1 MAEKE
6 ESKTDEEIKDFCQSE
21 TVNHGRK
28 ISAFLR
34 KVALDDNYRDTKQVR
49 RKDPVSG
56 EIIYDEIEVPVPVNV
71 RVTAAKTWK
80 EMIMDKAVGDVKEK
94 AKATREKGFNLKAA
108 MAEVARAKEQ
118 ARKESV
124 EQEDI

>member
-1 MAEKE
+1 MAEEK
-6 ESKTDEEIKDFCQSE
+6 ESKTDEEIKDFCQNE

-49 RKDPVSG
+49 RKDPESG
-56 EIIYDEIEVPVPVNV
+56 EMIYDEIEVPVPVNV

-118 ARKESV
+118 ARKASI

>member
-1 MAEKE
+1 MAEEKE
-6 ESKTDEEIKDFCQSE
+6 NKTDEEIKDFCQNE

-49 RKDPVSG
+49 RKDPETG
-56 EIIYDEIEVPVPVNV
+56 EWIYDEVEVPVPVNV

-118 ARKESV
+118 ARKASLD
-124 EQEDI
+124 QEDI

>member
-1 MAEKE
+1 MAEEK
-6 ESKTDEEIKDFCQSE
+6 ESKTDEEIKDFCQNE

-49 RKDPVSG
+49 RKDPESG
-56 EIIYDEIEVPVPVNV
+56 EMIYDEIEVPVPVNV

-118 ARKESV
+118 ARKASIA
-124 EQEDI
+124 QEDI

>member
-21 TVNHGRK
+21 TINHGRK

>member
-1 MAEKE
+1 MAEEK

-49 RKDPVSG
+49 RKDPESG
-56 EIIYDEIEVPVPVNV
+56 EMIYDEIEVPVPVNV

-118 ARKESV
+118 ARKASIA
-124 EQEDI
+124 QEDI

>member
-1 MAEKE
+1 MAEEK
-6 ESKTDEEIKDFCQSE
+6 ESKTDEEIKDFCQNE

-49 RKDPVSG
+49 RKDPESG
-56 EIIYDEIEVPVPVNV
+56 EMIYDEIEVPVPVNV

-118 ARKESV
+118 ARKASID
-124 EQEDI
+124 QEDI

>member
-1 MAEKE
+1 MAEEKE
-6 ESKTDEEIKDFCQSE
+6 NKTDEEIKDFCQSE

-49 RKDPVSG
+49 RKDPESG
-56 EIIYDEIEVPVPVNV
+56 EMIYDEIEVPVPVNV

-118 ARKESV
+118 ARKASIA
-124 EQEDI
+124 QEDI

>member
-108 MAEVARAKEQ
+108 MAEVARAKER

>member
-1 MAEKE
+1 MAEEKE
-6 ESKTDEEIKDFCQSE
+6 NKTDEEIKDFCQNE

-49 RKDPVSG
+49 RKDPESG
-56 EIIYDEIEVPVPVNV
+56 EWIYDEVEVPVPVNV

-118 ARKESV
+118 ARKASLD
-124 EQEDI
+124 QEDI